1 MPVPFAI
8 NGLGRIGRAL
18 VRVALERPDLELVAA
33 NDAAEPE
40 QIARLL
46 RHDTVHGKLPGGVG
60 YESGALVLDGRRV
73 PLHREAEPG
82 RIPWAA
88 SGAKAASAASGSLT
102 WKVAVRFG
110 SGASFSGVRYSV
122 NS

>member
-18 VRVALERPDLELVAA
+18 VRVAHERPGLELVAA
-33 NDAAEPE
+33 NDPPSRE
-40 QIARLL
+40 QLARLL

-60 YESGALVLDGRRV
+60 CDAGALVLDGRRV
-73 PLHREAEPG
+73 ALHREAEPG

-88 SGAKAASAASGSLT
+88 ERRSHRGRGDRALSFARASPRRISAARSSG
-102 WKVAVRFG
+102 
-110 SGASFSGVRYSV
+110 
-122 NS
+122 